1 MRALIIDTETTD
13 VNEPEVIELA
23 CQWMGFNFEY
33 LKGDYYQ
40 KYSPSK
46 QSTFGA
52 LAAHNILPEELIG
65 CPPSDTASL
74 PLDVD
79 YLIGHNI
86 DFDWKA
92 LGSPDIRRIC
102 TLALARSVW
111 PNLDS
116 HKLSALMYYVTGVN
130 ATTREML
137 RSAHS
142 AQADVVFCRTILHEI
157 IRETGVQNLQELYTL
172 SEEAR
177 LPKIMTFGKYKGRPI
192 TEVDQGWITWYRKQ
206 PETDPY
212 LLMAFSR
219 YCRR

>member
-13 VNEPEVIELA
+13 VNEPEVIEIA
-23 CQWMGFNFEY
+23 WEWMDSKF
-33 LKGDYYQ
+33 DYTGTAYAQ
-40 KYSPSK
+40 KFQPK
-46 QSTFGA
+46 KPSTFGA
-52 LAAHNILPEELIG
+52 LAAHNILPSDLDG
-65 CPPSDTASL
+65 CPPSDTVTL
-74 PLDVD
+74 PMDVD

-116 HKLSALMYYVTGVN
+116 HKLGALMYYVNGVN
-130 ATTREML
+130 PQTREML

-142 AQADVVFCRTILHEI
+142 AQADVVFCCIILHEI
-157 IRETGVQNLQELYTL
+157 IRETEVQNLQDLYTL

-206 PETDPY
+206 PDTDPY